1 MGNCSIQII
10 SYSLYLCI
18 HVPNA
23 YVECSI
29 HNFGVCVVLVGTWQ
43 VVQCWIGGWVSGR
56 GYSGCPL
63 QSQAV
68 YPPVVALLCYWVD
81 VCRSRVRPLVTEE
94 PGSAT
99 LDTFY
104 FTMGKGKNL
113 KADQIAVITALY
125 QAGHTNPEIS
135 TQTGIYLRTVQV
147 WTKKFRESP
156 DGDVPLQKKPPDRP

>member
-1 MGNCSIQII
+1 MYPSVATQL
-10 SYSLYLCI
+10 SY
-18 HVPNA
+18 
-23 YVECSI
+23 
-29 HNFGVCVVLVGTWQ
+29 
-43 VVQCWIGGWVSGR
+43 R
-56 GYSGCPL
+56 
-63 QSQAV
+63 
-68 YPPVVALLCYWVD
+68 VD
-81 VCRSRVRPLVTEE
+81 VCWSTVRPLVTEE

-99 LDTFY
+99 LDTCY

>member
-1 MGNCSIQII
+1 M
-10 SYSLYLCI
+10 
-18 HVPNA
+18 
-23 YVECSI
+23 
-29 HNFGVCVVLVGTWQ
+29 
-43 VVQCWIGGWVSGR
+43 
-56 GYSGCPL
+56 
-63 QSQAV
+63 
-68 YPPVVALLCYWVD
+68 
-81 VCRSRVRPLVTEE
+81 TEE

-104 FTMGKGKNL
+104 FTMGKGKHL